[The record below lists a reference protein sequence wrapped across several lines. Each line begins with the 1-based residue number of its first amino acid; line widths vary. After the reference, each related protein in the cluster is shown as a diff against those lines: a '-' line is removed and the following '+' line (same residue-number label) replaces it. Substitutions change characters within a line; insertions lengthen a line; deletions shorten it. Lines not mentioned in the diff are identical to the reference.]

1 MSGPRRAQTPGAQTP
16 RTQTRRAN
24 TVTALLACAAIA
36 GMLGLTA
43 ASVPL
48 YRLFCAATGYGG
60 TTRVAEAAPA
70 APSERTI
77 KVRFNADVDPKLPW
91 LFEPEQREV
100 EVRLGE
106 QHLAYFRAKNRSDHT
121 ITGQAAY
128 NVTPDKVGAY
138 FDKIACFCFNE
149 QVLQPGEEVDMPV
162 SFFVDPAILDD
173 PNAREVRTITLSYT
187 FFMVE
192 DGHREPPAS

>member
-1 MSGPRRAQTPGAQTP
+1 MSGPERAPGRRAKAL
-16 RTQTRRAN
+16 
-24 TVTALLACAAIA
+24 TALLACVAIA
-36 GMLGLTA
+36 AMLGLTA

-60 TTRVAEAAPA
+60 TTRVAETAPA
-70 APSERTI
+70 EAVERTI

-91 LFEPEQREV
+91 RFEPEQREV

-106 QHLAYFRAKNRSDHT
+106 QHLAYFRAENRSDHV

-138 FDKIACFCFNE
+138 FDKIACFCFSE
-149 QVLQPGEEVDMPV
+149 QVLQPGQKVDMPV
-162 SFFVDPAILDD
+162 SFFVDPAILADA
-173 PNAREVRTITLSYT
+173 NAREVTTITLSYT

-192 DGHREPPAS
+192 DGNGDGNGDHQPAS